1 MSPFS
6 KFVLGLSLVTAIL
19 GAAVPV
25 ITVPAT
31 ISTVTGPVSHAAT
44 DTSISCI
51 KDWCQDGVS
60 MCLYWGGVTSWDV
73 SHGVI
78 PGMTQTVFSEPCTVP
93 AAAST
98 AVTNVSDDD
107 EILDSKADIEFN
119 GLSLVTA
126 KAVVDSTSSTVGNET
141 TTPSTSSVLCNPTY
155 CQDSTLY
162 CHYWAGVTGWD
173 VSLGLVPG
181 MQRSSI
187 GECESVTG
195 SASLVD
201 SATATATATATVTAS

>member
-19 GAAVPV
+19 GAAGPV

-31 ISTVTGPVSHAAT
+31 ILTVTGPVSHAAI

-78 PGMTQTVFSEPCTVP
+78 PGMTQTVFSEPCTVS

-98 AVTNVSDDD
+98 TWTNVFIDG
-107 EILDSKADIEFN
+107 ETLDSKTDIDFN
-119 GLSLVTA
+119 AHL
-126 KAVVDSTSSTVGNET
+126 
-141 TTPSTSSVLCNPTY
+141 
-155 CQDSTLY
+155 
-162 CHYWAGVTGWD
+162 
-173 VSLGLVPG
+173 
-181 MQRSSI
+181 
-187 GECESVTG
+187 
-195 SASLVD
+195 
-201 SATATATATATVTAS
+201 SAT